1 MICDPSPPDVVN
13 PEGVALEV
21 FIVGVSDMT
30 LPLQQIHAVSNEG
43 YGVCEA
49 GVGKRVPRCTR
60 RRRVIG
66 LSVSLKMSSILQIFI
81 VHCRARCAIFT
92 ALLTCYAWTRC
103 LTCAESTHGAKCSRL
118 LRIRRNLSQSDIS
131 LTGLSR

>member
-21 FIVGVSDMT
+21 FIVGVSDVT
-30 LPLQQIHAVSNEG
+30 LPLQQIHTVSNEG

-49 GVGKRVPRCTR
+49 GVRKGVPRCTGR
-60 RRRVIG
+60 RGVIG
-66 LSVSLKMSSILQIFI
+66 LSVSVKMSSISQIFI
-81 VHCRARCAIFT
+81 FQCCVRCVIST
-92 ALLTCYAWTRC
+92 ALQTCDAWTRS
-103 LTCAESTHGAKCSRL
+103 LTCAESTHGAKCSLL
-118 LRIRRNLSQSDIS
+118 LRIHRNLSQSDIS